1 MLAGGN
7 ELSGG
12 MTARFPVYELV
23 GCAVAIGLWALLS
36 RWIDPTL
43 LPSPTRVY
51 EALRHTLASG
61 EFAPALIVTL
71 TNIAIAFVIGGI
83 AGVALGLLIGG
94 LKVFDLFLSPYLYSI
109 YSLPKI
115 ALVPL
120 FVVWLGIGPRT
131 IIVVAS
137 IATALLVAI
146 NVVEGVKTVDPIFIR
161 AARNLG
167 ANRRQVFVSVILPAA
182 SGMIMTGLRL
192 GIGQALITGV
202 AGEIVL
208 AGSGLGALMW
218 DSQQVLNTDVVF
230 LCLFVLAAVGMVSAW
245 LLGLADRL
253 LFPWRVREPR

>member
-1 MLAGGN
+1 MEGN
-7 ELSGG
+7 DTIERTS
-12 MTARFPVYELV
+12 ARFPTYEVL
-23 GCAVAIGLWALLS
+23 GIASAIGAWALLS

-43 LPSPTRVY
+43 LPSPANVY
-51 EALRHTLASG
+51 GAFTSTIANG
-61 EFAPALIVTL
+61 EFVPALLTTL
-71 TNIAIAFVIGGI
+71 RNIAIAFVIGGA
-83 AGVALGLLIGG
+83 AGVAIGLLIGG

-131 IIVVAS
+131 IIVVTS

-146 NVVEGVKTVDPIFIR
+146 NVVDGVKSIDPIFLR

-167 ANRRQVFVSVILPAA
+167 ASRIQLFVKVILPAA
-182 SGMIMTGLRL
+182 SGMIMSGLRL

-218 DSQQVLNTDVVF
+218 DSQQALHTDVVF
-230 LCLFVLAAVGMVSAW
+230 LCLFTLAAVGALSTW
-245 LLGLADRL
+245 LLGSLDKL
-253 LFPWRVREPR
+253 LFPWRVREPQ